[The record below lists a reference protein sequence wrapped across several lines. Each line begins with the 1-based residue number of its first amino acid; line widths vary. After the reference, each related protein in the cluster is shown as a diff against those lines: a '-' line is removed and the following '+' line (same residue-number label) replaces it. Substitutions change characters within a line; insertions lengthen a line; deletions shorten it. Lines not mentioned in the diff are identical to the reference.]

1 MSDRWQKAVV
11 RRRASDTVGG
21 AGPALR
27 RRRMSAKR
35 KQSPILRLPRGEDQA
50 AKRTGWR
57 LRASERDQPA
67 SRVQGLEAQ
76 LLLRTY
82 PSG

>member
-35 KQSPILRLPRGEDQA
+35 KQSPILRLRARRGSGGQKD
-50 AKRTGWR
+50 R
-57 LRASERDQPA
+57 LATARI
-67 SRVQGLEAQ
+67 
-76 LLLRTY
+76 
-82 PSG
+82 